1 MAHPHILDVR
11 LVPPGIPHAC
21 RTCADQKRASGRLQ
35 LTELALAYR
44 RGALRLHA
52 TDPEHFACVKVDTSD
67 EEVANMAAMLNA
79 AKHDPTSAAVMIPK
93 PVYKALRKS
102 KAPFCLERVG
112 EAWFLKEYGG
122 ALHPVRVEAV
132 PRQVEFLERILDEE
146 KDRAELGAIRFKPT
160 HALECLAAL
169 HPDLDVDGMPAL
181 EVPLD
186 ERKPIIVRKD
196 DNVAVFMPIRCDEE
210 RPIDK
215 AIALCKESV
224 VSGNA
229 ASGLAAEVLRLLKVP
244 LPASVESENVAPTG
258 Q

>member
-1 MAHPHILDVR
+1 MR
-11 LVPPGIPHAC
+11 LPPGNLERFVDEHD
-21 RTCADQKRASGRLQ
+21 TSRLQ

-112 EAWFLKEYGG
+112 DAWFLKEYGG

-146 KDRAELGAIRFKPT
+146 KDRAELGQIRFKPS
-160 HALECLAAL
+160 HALECLAAV
-169 HPDLDVDGMPAL
+169 HPDMEVGSMPAFEL
-181 EVPLD
+181 PLD
-186 ERKPIIVRKD
+186 EQKPIIVRTH
-196 DNVAVFMPIRCDEE
+196 DNVAVFMPILSNEE
-210 RPIDK
+210 RPIDRVVK
-215 AIALCKESV
+215 LCEESCV
-224 VSGNA
+224 AGNA
-229 ASGLAAEVLRLLKVP
+229 ASGLAAEVLRILRLTVP
-244 LPASVESENVAPTG
+244 ASENVAPTG